1 MGRSSWGYREAAWWL
16 PVRGCALSAARLP
29 GLPGRGLHPSAQE
42 WVGLAEPPAAPRA
55 QRPCSAAAWP
65 PSLRAVL
72 STLLELSA
80 YGLLLYWSVQ
90 CFGLEINWEKRL
102 LDSKVGT
109 SRPCPRG
116 LPAPCPHGPAPGPL
130 RSPCRRG
137 SLGQERLLADPVAFP
152 SVQPSPITSSRHG
165 CGQ

>member
-1 MGRSSWGYREAAWWL
+1 MCPERCPLAWALGARCAPLRTAVGRAHRA
-16 PVRGCALSAARLP
+16 
-29 GLPGRGLHPSAQE
+29 PS
-42 WVGLAEPPAAPRA
+42 A
-55 QRPCSAAAWP
+55 QRPCCAAAWP

-109 SRPCPRG
+109 SRPCPQG
-116 LPAPCPHGPAPGPL
+116 LPAPCPHSPAPGPL
-130 RSPCRRG
+130 HSPW
-137 SLGQERLLADPVAFP
+137 LPGQERLLADPVAFP
-152 SVQPSPITSSRHG
+152 SLQPSPITSSRRG
-165 CGQ
+165 CGR